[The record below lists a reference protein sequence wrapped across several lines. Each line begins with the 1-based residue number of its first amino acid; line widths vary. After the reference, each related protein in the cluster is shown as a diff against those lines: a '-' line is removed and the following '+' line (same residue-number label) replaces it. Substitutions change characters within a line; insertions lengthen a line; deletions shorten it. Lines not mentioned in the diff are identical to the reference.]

1 MEEDKD
7 QIKSMEVE
15 LEVQDNPTEN
25 PLYKKGEKTE
35 KTEKKRKKRRGRDR
49 ANTAIS
55 YTDIKLSYCS
65 HVGWDGTL
73 VLISLLA
80 LAGLSLYLVYAYSA
94 HFANFDRDGLFV
106 YLILTI
112 LYVLLR
118 SSICCFRTSVCCR

>member
-73 VLISLLA
+73 VLLSLLV
-80 LAGLSLYLVYAYSA
+80 LSSSLLSL
-94 HFANFDRDGLFV
+94 
-106 YLILTI
+106 
-112 LYVLLR
+112 
-118 SSICCFRTSVCCR
+118 

>member
-7 QIKSMEVE
+7 QIKSMDVE

-25 PLYKKGEKTE
+25 PLCKKGEKTE

-55 YTDIKLSYCS
+55 YTDIKLTYCS

-73 VLISLLA
+73 VLLFLLA
-80 LAGLSLYLVYAYSA
+80 LSGLSLYLVYQYAK
-94 HFANFDRDGLFV
+94 
-106 YLILTI
+106 ILTR
-112 LYVLLR
+112 LYMHDEV
-118 SSICCFRTSVCCR
+118 